1 MNWSDLLDALI
12 LGLVMMLVC
21 SARVIG
27 APLNRTF
34 LAALR
39 HHLPKPAELLSNLS
53 IVLLFL
59 AVFLWWDILIH

>member
-1 MNWSDLLDALI
+1 MNWINLLDALI
-12 LGLVMMLVC
+12 LGLLMMLVC
-21 SARVIG
+21 SARVVGI
-27 APLNRTF
+27 PLDRTL

-39 HHLPKPAELLSNLS
+39 HHFPKPAELFSNIS